1 MKKIF
6 TLLSLIAALFTNAQP
21 VIQYTNTI
29 NASSGATGTIYI
41 GAKPT
46 SPGPTGAG
54 VTWNFSSL
62 TFTPI
67 GNVTV
72 MSPTA
77 TPFGAS
83 FPTANWSAMI
93 TAGTNTLYTYNNI
106 QPTFQDQIAD
116 NITATGGT
124 TYTPNPKRHLVFP
137 FNYGNSYSDTYQ
149 CVSCSP
155 GSFTVTYDAYGTLII
170 NGKTYTNVARVANL
184 FGFNYYNYYSTNP
197 VYSIFA
203 YDSSPTSGPT
213 SNYFE
218 VTGAGVGINENYVVN
233 HMSVYPNPANDLVT
247 IQNNNF
253 MQVDFEIYDLLG
265 KNIRT
270 KEHLNQGEIAK
281 VDIANYPTGMYLL
294 KYSDEFGNISFTKL
308 VVE

>member
-1 MKKIF
+1 MKKTF
-6 TLLSLIAALFTNAQP
+6 TLFALITVFITNAQP
-21 VIQYTNTI
+21 VFQYTNTI
-29 NASSGATGTIYI
+29 SVSSAATGTVFQ
-41 GAKPT
+41 GTKPT
-46 SPGPTGAG
+46 SPGPSGAG

-67 GNVTV
+67 GNVVV

-83 FPTANWSAMI
+83 FPAANWSAMI

-116 NITATGGT
+116 NITATGGV

-149 CVSCSP
+149 CTTCSP

-170 NGKTYTNVARVANL
+170 NGKTYNNVARVSNL

-197 VYSIFA
+197 VYSIFS

-218 VTGAGVGINENYVVN
+218 VTGAGVGIDENYVVN
-233 HMSVYPNPANDLVT
+233 HMQVYPNPANDLVT

-253 MQVDFEIYDLLG
+253 MEVNFEIFDLLG
-265 KNIRT
+265 KSVKANELL
-270 KEHLNQGEIAK
+270 KQGEISK
-281 VDIANYPTGMYLL
+281 VNVADLNPGLYLI
-294 KYSDEFGNISFTKL
+294 KYTDEFGNISFTKQI
-308 VVE
+308 VE